1 MGNPIDFHF
10 KLKPGAEGNES
21 SIVDPESL
29 VTEIAVALEQNTKMR
44 YDEIVKAAA
53 THAGSP

>member
-10 KLKPGAEGNES
+10 QLKPGAEGNES
-21 SIVDPESL
+21 FIVDPESL
-29 VTEIAVALEQNTKMR
+29 VTEIAAALEQRVKMR

-53 THAGSP
+53 AHAGSP